1 MGKSQN
7 HSLEASKA
15 GCVATLVLGSFVPSD
30 DFVVFF
36 FWGGEVV
43 PESLGENPEPLPA
56 GVSIEVCE
64 PFLQPL

>member
-1 MGKSQN
+1 MKKSQN

-15 GCVATLVLGSFVPSD
+15 GCVAPLVLGSFVPSQVPR
-30 DFVVFF
+30 FL
-36 FWGGEVV
+36 GGGVV